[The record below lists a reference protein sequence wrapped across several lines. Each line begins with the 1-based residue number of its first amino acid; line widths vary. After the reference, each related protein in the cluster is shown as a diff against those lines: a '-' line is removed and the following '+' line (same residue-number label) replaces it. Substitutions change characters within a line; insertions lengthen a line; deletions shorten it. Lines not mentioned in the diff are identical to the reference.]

1 MKGDK
6 IYYREGFKYQLC
18 RVYSVVTKILGFSAK
33 TPYIELLP
41 NGTLTISNGYAWD
54 GASGPTLDTK
64 SSMRGSLVHDA
75 GYQLLRLGLVP
86 QSTRQL
92 WDDELHDICVEDGM
106 WHFRA
111 EGWEEAVSHFADGCA
126 ESGSE
131 PEILEAP

>member
-18 RVYSVVTKILGFSAK
+18 RAYSVATKVIGFSAK
-33 TPYIELLP
+33 TPYIELTP
-41 NGTLTISNGYAWD
+41 DGILTISNGYAWD
-54 GASGPTLDTK
+54 GASGPTVDTRT
-64 SSMRGSLVHDA
+64 SMRGSLVHDA
-75 GYQLLRLGLVP
+75 GYQLLRLGLIP
-86 QSTRQL
+86 QSTRPL

-106 WHFRA
+106 WHWRA
-111 EGWEEAVSHFADGCA
+111 EAWEEAVSHFAAGCA